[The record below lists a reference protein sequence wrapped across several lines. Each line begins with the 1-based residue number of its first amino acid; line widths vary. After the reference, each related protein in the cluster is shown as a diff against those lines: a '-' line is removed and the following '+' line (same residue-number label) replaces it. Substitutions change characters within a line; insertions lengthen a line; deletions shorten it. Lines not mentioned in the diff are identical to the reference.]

1 LSTTNNKPP
10 TAAVLVT
17 PDDNAINQTLQPDLT
32 WTATD
37 PEKDSLKYE
46 VILRKDSNSD
56 VVVYSDISK
65 SNYTLKD

>member
-1 LSTTNNKPP
+1 MQLIKP
-10 TAAVLVT
+10 TA
-17 PDDNAINQTLQPDLT
+17 DWLT
-32 WTATD
+32 EHD

-65 SNYTLKD
+65 SK